1 MANETDLP
9 DFDDVEMES
18 PMEEVHADPRDEE
31 IIVLKEEAAALKDRL
46 LRMAA
51 EMENLRKRT
60 EREKAEATLYA
71 ATNFARDLLSVAD
84 NLGRAL
90 QALPEEERERAGEI
104 ETNLIAGVEVTEREL
119 LNVFQ
124 RHGIRRIEAVGQKF
138 DPNFHQA
145 MFEVPTS
152 EKPPGTVMQELQS
165 GYAVGERCLRPSL
178 VGVRRLKA
186 ELIFRHSVKQRPHCG
201 AMSLE
206 ACCFRVHQPFEALAY
221 AKAPQGCREI
231 A

>member
-1 MANETDLP
+1 MNDEIPLSEP
-9 DFDDVEMES
+9 NLSGVEIES
-18 PMEEVHADPRDEE
+18 PMEAAPVDGRDEE
-31 IIVLKEEAAALKDRL
+31 IIVLKEETAALKDRL
-46 LRMAA
+46 LRLAA

-84 NLGRAL
+84 NLSRAL
-90 QALPEEERERAGEI
+90 QALPSDERESAGEI
-104 ETNLIAGVEVTEREL
+104 EKNLIAGVEVTEREL
-119 LNVFQ
+119 INVFQ

-145 MFEVPTS
+145 MFEVPTN

-178 VGVRRLKA
+178 VGVSKA
-186 ELIFRHSVKQRPHCG
+186 ES
-201 AMSLE
+201 
-206 ACCFRVHQPFEALAY
+206 
-221 AKAPQGCREI
+221 
-231 A
+231 

>member
-1 MANETDLP
+1 MNDETPLSEP
-9 DFDDVEMES
+9 SLEGVEMES
-18 PMEEVHADPRDEE
+18 PMEAAPADERDEE

-46 LRMAA
+46 LRLAA

-71 ATNFARDLLSVAD
+71 ASNFARDLLSVAD
-84 NLGRAL
+84 NLSRAL
-90 QALPEEERERAGEI
+90 QALPSDERDSAGEI
-104 ETNLIAGVEVTEREL
+104 EKNLIAGVEVTEREL

-145 MFEVPTS
+145 MFEVPTN

-178 VGVRRLKA
+178 VGVAKA
-186 ELIFRHSVKQRPHCG
+186 ED
-201 AMSLE
+201 
-206 ACCFRVHQPFEALAY
+206 
-221 AKAPQGCREI
+221 
-231 A
+231 

>member
-1 MANETDLP
+1 MNDETPLSEQSLEG
-9 DFDDVEMES
+9 VEMES
-18 PMEEVHADPRDEE
+18 PMEAAPADERDEE

-46 LRMAA
+46 LRLAA

-71 ATNFARDLLSVAD
+71 ASNFARDLLSVAD
-84 NLGRAL
+84 NLSRAL
-90 QALPEEERERAGEI
+90 QALPSDERDSAGEI
-104 ETNLIAGVEVTEREL
+104 EKNLIAGVEVTERDL

-178 VGVRRLKA
+178 VGVSKA
-186 ELIFRHSVKQRPHCG
+186 EG
-201 AMSLE
+201 
-206 ACCFRVHQPFEALAY
+206 
-221 AKAPQGCREI
+221 
-231 A
+231 

>member
-1 MANETDLP
+1 MNDETPLSEP
-9 DFDDVEMES
+9 SLEGVEMES
-18 PMEEVHADPRDEE
+18 PMEAAPADERDEE

-71 ATNFARDLLSVAD
+71 ASNFARDLLSVAD
-84 NLGRAL
+84 NLSRAL
-90 QALPEEERERAGEI
+90 QALPSDERDSAGEI
-104 ETNLIAGVEVTEREL
+104 EKNLIAGVEVTEREL

-145 MFEVPTS
+145 MFEVPTN

-178 VGVRRLKA
+178 VGVSKA
-186 ELIFRHSVKQRPHCG
+186 EG
-201 AMSLE
+201 
-206 ACCFRVHQPFEALAY
+206 
-221 AKAPQGCREI
+221 
-231 A
+231 